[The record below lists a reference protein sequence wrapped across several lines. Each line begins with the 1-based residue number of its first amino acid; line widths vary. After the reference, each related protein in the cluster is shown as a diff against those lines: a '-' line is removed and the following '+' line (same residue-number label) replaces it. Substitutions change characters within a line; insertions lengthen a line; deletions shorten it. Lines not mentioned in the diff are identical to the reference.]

1 LNAIILF
8 QIFVLQDTELMRFVF
23 NRDPTSVQ
31 RKLPEFT
38 TELEQAFA
46 QPLTFN
52 IYDTEFYS
60 KVDGSL
66 DFGRTSS
73 CFQVM
78 EDDQVVDLKTSES
91 IFESNESDLQTL
103 FDQYDIVRVEVINF
117 FLLQLLKNIV

>member
-103 FDQYDIVRVEVINF
+103 FDQYDIVRVEVIKKQF
-117 FLLQLLKNIV
+117 ITIA